1 MTRAKKTI
9 IGWTILIL
17 LLAAVWAARPA
28 YHRFK
33 ETRALRQAHAFLK
46 SGNLRDA
53 FFSLRLALTLNST
66 NAEAMS
72 LMADILSDVNSPNA
86 LALRQ
91 RAAELAPTEE
101 NKLLLASTAVQFE
114 RPPFPIATQ
123 TLAELQSSASTNISW
138 HVISSRLA
146 LRRNQVDE
154 AEAQIQAAA
163 RLQPTNRFFQ
173 LDLAVIHLQS
183 GGDKAVQARQQLAAL
198 ADNPATSGPALRSLI
213 TDCLVNR
220 QFANAKQFS
229 DRVLALPTATF
240 ADRLQHLTILSEL
253 NSPDTPAHVAAIKSE
268 ASTNVLY
275 SVQTADWLLNHQT
288 SKQTRD
294 WILSLPRDIRETFP
308 MPVATLE
315 TYTKTNDWSGLEKWL
330 IDERWAN
337 QDFLRFAWLARS
349 TRQQN
354 DAEMSR
360 IYWHRAI
367 SAAEDTSGAC
377 TTLAELAATWGWSEE
392 AEEALRALVKR
403 DPKQSWAWQALLQQ
417 RTAAGD
423 TAGLVQLYSA
433 MLQSVTNSLVIK
445 NNLAALELLLNRDTN
460 QAFQFAKEVY
470 QSNTNSPEFV
480 STEAFAL
487 YRQNK
492 AAQALQVMQTL
503 PQDQLSRPE
512 IALYYGLLLVAN
524 GQHPAAEP
532 YLAAANKA
540 HLLPEE
546 QQLYN
551 KASSM
556 K

>member
-1 MTRAKKTI
+1 MTRATKTI

-17 LLAAVWAARPA
+17 LLAAIWAGRPA
-28 YHRFK
+28 YRRYK
-33 ETRALRQAHAFLK
+33 EARALRQAHAFLK
-46 SGNLRDA
+46 RGNVRDA
-53 FFSLRLALTLNST
+53 FFSLRLALTLDST
-66 NAEAMS
+66 NVEAMT
-72 LMADILSDVNSPNA
+72 LMADILSDANSPNA

-91 RAAELAPTEE
+91 RTVELAPTTE

-114 RPPFPIATQ
+114 RPPFPIAAQ
-123 TLAELQSSASTNISW
+123 TLAELQSTAPTNVSW

-154 AEAQIQAAA
+154 AETQIQAAS
-163 RLQPTNRFFQ
+163 RIQPTNRLFQ

-183 GGDKAVQARQQLAAL
+183 GGDKAEQARQQLATL
-198 ADNPATSGPALRSLI
+198 ADDPATRGPALRSLI

-220 QFANAKQFS
+220 QFEKAKQFS
-229 DRVLALPTATF
+229 DRLLALSSATF
-240 ADRLQHLTILSEL
+240 ADRLQHLNILSEL
-253 NSPDTPAHVAAIKSE
+253 NSSETPARVTSIKSE

-275 SVQTADWLLNHQT
+275 SAQTVDWLLNHQT
-288 SKQTRD
+288 AKETRD
-294 WILSLPRDIRETFP
+294 WILSLPQEIRETFP
-308 MPVATLE
+308 MPVAILE
-315 TYTKTNDWSGLEKWL
+315 TYTKTNDWGGLEKWL
-330 IDERWAN
+330 IGERWAN
-337 QDFLRFAWLARS
+337 QDFLRFAWLARA

-377 TTLAELAATWGWSEE
+377 TTLAELAATWGWSDE
-392 AEEALRALVKR
+392 AEEALRALVKV
-403 DPKQSWAWQALLQQ
+403 DPKQNWAWQALLQQ
-417 RTAAGD
+417 RTTAGD

-445 NNLAALELLLNRDTN
+445 NNLAALNLLLNRDTN
-460 QAFQFAKEVY
+460 QAFQYAKEIY
-470 QSNTNSPEFV
+470 QSNTNSPEFA

-492 AAQALQVMQTL
+492 AAQGLQVMQSL

-512 IALYYGLLLVAN
+512 IALYYGLLLIAN
-524 GQHPAAEP
+524 GQRQAAEP
-532 YLAAANKA
+532 YLAAAKAA

-546 QQLYN
+546 QQLFD